1 MIKDKAKPA
10 LLAAA
15 LACLLASNG
24 AARAEIIRLKADL
37 KGSEETPPTASAG
50 VGALTG
56 TYDTDLKKLSW
67 KVIYSGLT
75 SPAISAHFHGPAAV
89 GKPGP
94 IVVPAPVN
102 VDKEPLE
109 GSVILTETQAED
121 LLAGAIYF
129 NIHTETNKAGEIRGQ
144 VLKAK

>member
-15 LACLLASNG
+15 LACLLVSSM

-37 KGSEETPPTASAG
+37 NGSAETPPTTSAG

-56 TYDTDLKKLSW
+56 AYDTDSKKLTW
-67 KVIYSGLT
+67 RVTYSGLT

-94 IVVPAPVN
+94 IVVPAPVA

-109 GSVILTETQAED
+109 GSAILTETQAKD
-121 LLAGAIYF
+121 LLDGEIYF
-129 NIHTETNKAGEIRGQ
+129 NIHTEINKAGEIRGQ
-144 VLKAK
+144 VLEAK